1 MHLLLLL
8 CILSSVTARLTF
20 TVKEGATECFYF
32 EGNLG
37 EKYSL
42 VVDIIGGGSLEIDL
56 RVQEKMM

>member
-1 MHLLLLL
+1 M
-8 CILSSVTARLTF
+8 TARLTF